1 MKLLK
6 LAFCIASAVQ
16 SQTSSEVDFKFEV
29 ASIKPSSPTERG
41 SSINRNPGS
50 LITRNFKVQQLIQVA
65 YRVQEY
71 QVTGGPG
78 WVKSDGYDIVGKFDQ
93 PEDAPKLSNAVSMAQ
108 TNSRLRNLLVERF
121 LLKMREETKE
131 LPIYSITLGKNGHK
145 LKSVDPGSGESMSVN
160 QNNSSG
166 TMRCTR
172 VTLKSFAD
180 SLGNILGRPVVNET
194 GLDGTFDFELTWSAD
209 LTATADQSGPSIFTA
224 LQEQLGLKLES
235 KKGLVKVYVIE
246 QVQRPTEN

>member
-6 LAFCIASAVQ
+6 LTFYLASAVQ
-16 SQTSSEVDFKFEV
+16 SQTASEFDFKFEV

-41 SSINRNPGS
+41 SSTNRNLGS
-50 LITRNFKVQQLIQVA
+50 LRTRNFKVQQLIQSA
-65 YRVQEY
+65 YRVQQY
-71 QVTGGPG
+71 QVNGGPS
-78 WVKSDGYDIVGKFDQ
+78 WVRSDGYDIVAKFDQ
-93 PEDAPKLSNAVSMAQ
+93 PENAPKLSNEMSLAQ

-121 LLKMREETKE
+121 SLKMHEETKE

-145 LKSVDPGSGESMSVN
+145 LKSVDPGSGEGMSVN

-166 TMRCTR
+166 TMRCNR
-172 VTLKSFAD
+172 VTLKSFGD

-194 GLDGTFDFELTWSAD
+194 GLDGTFDFDLTWSAD
-209 LTATADQSGPSIFTA
+209 LNSTADQGSPSIFTV

-235 KKGLVKVYVIE
+235 KKGPVRVYVIE
-246 QVQRPTEN
+246 QVEWPTEN